1 MPPRSTCRTRR
12 GAAAA
17 AALGFTAIAAS
28 APMASAQFTLTLFHH
43 SDAESALLN
52 APGQAQ
58 YGGVARF
65 KAKLDQLRTAAG
77 PNVLTVSNGDMFLA
91 GPQLDATLSN
101 PAAPFYDAL
110 AQDLIGYN
118 AFGLG
123 NHEFD
128 FGPSVTRRYVDQ
140 FAGSP
145 KFLSANLDFANEP
158 ALASLVDGRLFKS
171 TVVNVGGEQVG
182 VVGAT
187 TPLLP
192 TISSP
197 GGVQVNPVLAAVQGE
212 VDRLRNVVGVNK
224 IVLASHLQSI
234 NEELSLIPQLRGV
247 DVVLA
252 GGGEEL
258 MANPGVPL
266 VPGDSRPASLG
277 GVPNQ
282 YPLIRTDADGRSVA
296 LVSTAG
302 KYKYVGQLTV
312 TFDAQGNVTTAS
324 GDPVRIASL
333 TADPANGVAADPTL
347 QAQVEAPV
355 QAHTAVLQSTRI
367 ARTEVPL
374 EGRRSGPNGT
384 GIRSTETNLGN
395 LMADSI
401 RWQAARSVA
410 DAGVARS
417 GPIVGLQNGGGIRND
432 SLIAAATDPAP
443 AKNLSRFDAF
453 SIAAFNN
460 FTALAQDVSA
470 SKIKQILEHSVANVG
485 GGQFGHWS
493 GLRFSYDPRLPAGS
507 RVVDVVLEAAGAGG
521 TDLLIVDEGA
531 VVPGAPAI
539 DLATI
544 DFLALGGDA
553 YPLTDLQFARFG
565 VSYTQALENYIVA
578 SPGMQFGGLAGLDG
592 LIDGSNYPFTP
603 LDNPLAFDDFRRID
617 AVPEPATAA
626 VLALAAA
633 FAAVGRRRSRI

>member
-1 MPPRSTCRTRR
+1 MSVRTIRPQPVVV
-12 GAAAA
+12 AA
-17 AALGFTAIAAS
+17 IVAAS
-28 APMASAQFTLTLFHH
+28 SVASAQFNLTLFHH
-43 SDAESALLN
+43 SDAESAIVN
-52 APGQAQ
+52 APAQ
-58 YGGVARF
+58 PEYGGVARF
-65 KAKLDQLRTAAG
+65 KSKLDQLRAAAG
-77 PNVLTVSNGDMFLA
+77 ANVLTVSNGDMFLA

-101 PAAPFYDAL
+101 PSAPFYDAL

-128 FGPSVTRRYVDQ
+128 FGPSVTRRYIDQ
-140 FAGSP
+140 FGGSP
-145 KFLSANLDFANEP
+145 TFLSANLDFSGEP
-158 ALASLVDGRLFKS
+158 QLSPLINTRLFKS

-182 VVGAT
+182 IVGAT

-197 GGVQVNPVLAAVQGE
+197 GGVVANPVLAAVQAE

-234 NEELSLIPQLRGV
+234 SEELSLIPQLRGV

-258 MANPGVPL
+258 MANPGVAL
-266 VPGDSRPASLG
+266 VPGDSRPSSLS

-282 YPLIRTDADGRSVA
+282 YPLLRTDADGNTVA

-302 KYKYVGQLTV
+302 KYKYVGQLNV
-312 TFDAQGNVTTAS
+312 TFDAQGNVTAAS
-324 GDPVRIASL
+324 GDPVRVAS
-333 TADPANGVAADPTL
+333 TTVDPANGVAPDATV
-347 QAQVEAPV
+347 QAQVVAPV
-355 QAHTAVLQSTRI
+355 QAHIGVLQSAKI
-367 ARTEVPL
+367 ARTEVDL

-384 GIRSTETNLGN
+384 GIRRTETNLGN

-401 RWQAARSVA
+401 RWQTARSA
-410 DAGVARS
+410 DEASLGRT
-417 GPIVGLQNGGGIRND
+417 GPIVGFQNGGGIRND

-460 FTALAQDVSA
+460 FASLAQDVSPQ
-470 SKIKQILEHSVANVG
+470 KLKEILEHSVANVG

-493 GLRFSYDPRLPAGS
+493 GLRFSYDPRLPAGQ
-507 RVVDVVLEAAGAGG
+507 RIVDVVLESAGAGDA
-521 TDLLIVDEGA
+521 DLLIIDEGQ
-531 VVPGAPAI
+531 VVPGSPAI

-544 DFLALGGDA
+544 DFLTFGGDG
-553 YPLTDLQFARFG
+553 YPLTDLQFTRFG
-565 VSYTQALENYIVA
+565 VSYTQALENFITA
-578 SPGMQFGGLAGLDG
+578 SPTSVFGGLAGLDG
-592 LIDGSNYPFTP
+592 LINATNYPFTP
-603 LDNPLAFDDFRRID
+603 LDNPLAFDSFRRID
-617 AVPEPATAA
+617 AVPEPTAA
-626 VLALAAA
+626 GAM
-633 FAAVGRRRSRI
+633 AVGAALLARRRRRGGW